1 MSKML
6 IVANA
11 LNVFLLLV
19 LIAAIAG
26 FISFGNLYGLFLVVV
41 TAIIAWGVFKHT
53 RWGYFAAAVWALACY
68 QLSKQGYEFQ
78 AVKRE
83 VMIVGFS
90 LIPIAV
96 FLHETLGKRSS
107 NATRVNDS
115 DGDTNR
121 NMPE

>member
-6 IVANA
+6 IVANV

-41 TAIIAWGVFKHT
+41 TAIIAWGVFKHR